1 MKKLLILKAGATFET
16 INQQYGDFEDY
27 IVRQIGLPANDV
39 VTVPVYTSNTI
50 PSMEDI
56 SAVIITGSHSMVS
69 DKEDWSRY
77 LSYWLRNVCGASVPV
92 LGICFGHQILAD
104 AWGGTVDYH
113 PGGREVG
120 TVEIE
125 LNEAGQKDPLLGC
138 LPERFLGH
146 VFHSQTV
153 VKLPPG
159 AELLAKN
166 SFEPHQAFVIHD
178 HVWGVQFHPEF
189 DAKVMLA
196 YVDIEQPALRKAGFV
211 IDELKNSLKEHLYG
225 QMLLRRFISLV
236 E

>member
-1 MKKLLILKAGATFET
+1 MKKLLILKAGSTFEA
-16 INQQYGDFEDY
+16 IYQQYGDFEDY
-27 IVRQIGLPANDV
+27 IVKKIGVPANDV
-39 VTVPVYTSNTI
+39 VTVPVYTSKAI
-50 PSMEDI
+50 PTMEDI

-120 TVEIE
+120 TVEIQ
-125 LNEAGQKDPLLGC
+125 LNEAGKKDSLLGC

-153 VKLPPG
+153 MQLPPG
-159 AELLAKN
+159 AEILAKN
-166 SFEPHQAFVIHD
+166 SFEPHHAFVIHD
-178 HVWGVQFHPEF
+178 NVWGVQFHPEF
-189 DAKVMLA
+189 DAKVMQA
-196 YVDIEQPALRKAGFV
+196 YIEIEQAALSKAGFG
-211 IDELKNSLKEHLYG
+211 IEDLKNSLKDHSYG
-225 QMLLRRFISLV
+225 QSLLRRFIGLV